1 MLSRKEKV
9 VMKSIYYEAVKKNG
23 VCLMRPIDVL
33 SNMTPK
39 VEITSDE
46 VGTIIKALELDDY
59 FELIETSKKGET
71 VWCITLHQKGNAF
84 YREILSEK
92 RAIYFK
98 ISLSV
103 AVAVGIFFFKL
114 ILDAIAGK

>member
-9 VMKSIYYEAVKKNG
+9 VMKSIYYEAVKKKG
-23 VCLMRPIDVL
+23 VCLMRPIDVM

-39 VEITSDE
+39 VEISCDD
-46 VGTIIKALELDDY
+46 VDIIINALELDGY
-59 FELIETSKKGET
+59 FDKIETSKKGET
-71 VWCITLHQKGNAF
+71 FWCFTLKQKGHAF
-84 YREILSEK
+84 YREILNEK

-103 AVAVGIFFFKL
+103 AIAIGIFIFKL
-114 ILDAIAGK
+114 ILDAIAGN